1 MLKVAVLV
9 VSALGLPSG
18 VFAMNVSCPVHPT
31 AEWLKESDAR
41 AQIEAHGYKIAKFEI
56 DDNCYE
62 VEAYNKDGRKV
73 KLNYDTK
80 TLAVIR
86 QKME

>member
-1 MLKVAVLV
+1 MLKAAVFA
-9 VSALGLPSG
+9 SALGLSSA
-18 VFAMNVSCPVHPT
+18 VFAMDVSCPVHPT
-31 AEWLKESDAR
+31 AEWMKESDAR
-41 AQIEAHGYKIAKFEI
+41 AQIEAQGYKIAKFKV

-73 KLNYDTK
+73 ELNYDTK

>member
-1 MLKVAVLV
+1 MLKTT
-9 VSALGLPSG
+9 ALIVTLGCSG
-18 VFAMNVSCPVHPT
+18 AALASSSVTCPVHPT
-31 AEWLKESDAR
+31 AEWLNEADAR
-41 AQIEAHGYKIAKFEI
+41 AQIEAHGYKIAKLQI

-62 VEAYNKDGRKV
+62 VEAYNQDGRKV
-73 KLNYDTK
+73 ELHYDTK

>member
-1 MLKVAVLV
+1 MLKATILV
-9 VSALGLPSG
+9 GMLGLSG
-18 VFAMNVSCPVHPT
+18 AVFAMDVSCPVHPT

-41 AQIEAHGYKIAKFEI
+41 AQIEAHGYKIARFEI
-56 DDNCYE
+56 NDNCYE

-80 TLAVIR
+80 TLAVVR

>member
-1 MLKVAVLV
+1 MLKTTILV
-9 VSALGLPSG
+9 GMLGLSCAA
-18 VFAMNVSCPVHPT
+18 FAMDVSCPVHPT

-41 AQIEAHGYKIAKFEI
+41 AQIEAQGYKIAKFEI

-86 QKME
+86 QRTE